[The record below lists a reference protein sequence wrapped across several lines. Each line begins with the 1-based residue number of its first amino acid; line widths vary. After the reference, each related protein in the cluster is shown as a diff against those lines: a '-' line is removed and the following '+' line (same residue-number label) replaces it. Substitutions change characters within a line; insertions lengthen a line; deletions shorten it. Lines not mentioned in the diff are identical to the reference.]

1 MNFIENLL
9 AKSIKFELGENET
22 IIHQGGANL
31 FRSNDVSGGILY
43 LTNERLIFIPH
54 KININKS
61 RHDIEIDDIV
71 SIKEVKTLIIDN
83 GLVIE
88 SKDDSKFRFVLNSRD
103 KWVEEIEKLIN

>member
-9 AKSIKFELGENET
+9 AKSINFELDENEK

-43 LTNERLIFIPH
+43 LTNERLIFIPN

-61 RHDIEIDDIV
+61 RQDIEIDDIV
-71 SIKEVKTLIIDN
+71 SIKEVRTLIINN

-88 SKDDSKFRFVLNSRD
+88 SKDDSKFRFV
-103 KWVEEIEKLIN
+103 